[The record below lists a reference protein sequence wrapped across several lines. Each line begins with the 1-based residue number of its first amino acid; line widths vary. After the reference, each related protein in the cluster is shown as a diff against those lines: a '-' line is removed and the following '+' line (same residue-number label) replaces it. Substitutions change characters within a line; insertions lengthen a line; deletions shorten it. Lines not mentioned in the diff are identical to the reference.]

1 MRTLLF
7 VATMAIAGCG
17 DSGSIGDTSFR
28 TARERQVIR
37 NPVELNGESHRMP
50 GQARHDGLGGNW
62 LADAYASL
70 LDAPRSGS
78 QEALRVRFDAAR
90 NRLWVL
96 SLDHVYIYDIAERHL
111 IQRIAL
117 PPWSVAD
124 LVCDP
129 DLVLDRSGTAYISHN
144 AEPRLWQ
151 INADN
156 FQLREHVLRLPNG
169 DHREIGFGGLTFAA
183 DGTLFGFSASGGS
196 LWRIDVGNAS
206 AHEVPS
212 GPHPAGRSMHPATRR
227 TSSVTHERQ

>member
-1 MRTLLF
+1 MKVFIF
-7 VATMAIAGCG
+7 VAAMAIAGCG

-28 TARERQVIR
+28 TAREREV
-37 NPVELNGESHRMP
+37 NPWMP

-70 LDAPRSGS
+70 LDAPRNGS
-78 QEALRVRFDAAR
+78 REALRVRFDTAR

-117 PPWSVAD
+117 PSWSVAD

-129 DLVLDRSGTAYISHN
+129 DLVLDRSGTAFISHN

-151 INADN
+151 IDADN
-156 FQLREHVLRLPNG
+156 FQLREHVLQLPNG

-183 DGTLFGFSASGGS
+183 DGNLFGVAALSGS
-196 LWRIDVGNAS
+196 LWRIDLTNAS
-206 AHEVPS
+206 AHEV
-212 GPHPAGRSMHPATRR
+212 
-227 TSSVTHERQ
+227 SSDAAHERLVGACP